1 MPESELKSEKPSKT
15 NAWLGIVIPV
25 AILSVFGVISLLSAG
40 EIRGNAY
47 SLVQKQAIWLGVAV
61 AVGVFTSLVPLNFW
75 RKAAPFIAAA
85 VFILL
90 VLVLIPGIGKE
101 VKGSRRWLQL
111 GGSVIQ
117 PSDMAKAA
125 IVIWLS
131 AYLQHFQRS
140 IKTFLKGVVA
150 PSILI
155 GLFLAPIV
163 KEPDFGTTALCG
175 AVAFAMLFMVG
186 VKIKHVAPFVVAGAA
201 AVATLVALNP
211 NRMARLFSFLHREEE
226 ALGGGYQLTQAIYAF
241 GSGGVFGV
249 GLGEGRQQYSFLPE
263 AHTDFIFAN
272 IAEEWGLVGT
282 ISVLVLFFII
292 FLTAAS
298 ALKKA
303 PNVFEYCMALGAAL
317 MITIQALFNMGVV
330 TGLLPTKGI
339 SLPFLSYGGSNLVV
353 MFFFSGILV
362 NCIRSWNAPKQI
374 KATDYE

>member
-1 MPESELKSEKPSKT
+1 MP
-15 NAWLGIVIPV
+15 VV
-25 AILSVFGVISLLSAG
+25 ILSVFGVISLLSAG

-47 SLVQKQAIWLGVAV
+47 SLVEKQAIWLGVAFF
-61 AVGVFTSLVPLNFW
+61 AGVFTSFVPLGFW

-90 VLVLIPGIGKE
+90 ILVLIPGIGKE
-101 VKGSRRWLQL
+101 VKGSRRWLQI
-111 GGSVIQ
+111 GGFVIQ

-125 IVIWLS
+125 IVLWLS
-131 AYLQHFQRS
+131 AYLQYCQRD
-140 IKTFLKGVVA
+140 IKNFLKGVFI
-150 PSILI
+150 PSCLI

-175 AVAFAMLFMVG
+175 AVAFTMLFMAG
-186 VKIKHVAPFVVAGAA
+186 VKIKHVAPFVILGAL
-201 AVATLVALNP
+201 AVGVLVALNP
-211 NRMARLFSFLHREEE
+211 NRMARLFSYLHPEEE
-226 ALGGGYQLTQAIYAF
+226 ALGGAYQLTQAIYAF
-241 GSGGVFGV
+241 GAGGVGGV

-272 IAEEWGLVGT
+272 IAEEWGLIGT
-282 ISVLVLFFII
+282 ASVLLLFLVIFI
-292 FLTAAS
+292 TAAS

-303 PNVFEYCMALGAAL
+303 PNLFEYGMCLGAAL
-317 MITIQALFNMGVV
+317 MITIQALFNIGVV

-374 KATDYE
+374 KVTDYE